1 MQIISKKIEEI
12 KEYENNPRNND
23 NAVEYVERSIKDFG
37 FKIPIIVDK
46 NNIIVAG
53 HTRYKAAK
61 KLNLSEVPC
70 IVADDLTDDQIKAFR
85 LVDNK
90 SAELAEWNLELLN
103 IELENIHDIDM
114 NLYDFELSELLDNV
128 VEEITK

>member
-23 NAVEYVERSIKDFG
+23 NAVEYVARSIKDFG

-46 NNIIVAG
+46 NNVIVAG

-61 KLNLSEVPC
+61 ELNLTEVPLHSC
-70 IVADDLTDDQIKAFR
+70 
-85 LVDNK
+85 
-90 SAELAEWNLELLN
+90 
-103 IELENIHDIDM
+103 
-114 NLYDFELSELLDNV
+114 
-128 VEEITK
+128 

>member
-23 NAVEYVERSIKDFG
+23 NAVEYVARSIKDFG

-46 NNIIVAG
+46 NNVIVAG

-61 KLNLSEVPC
+61 ELN
-70 IVADDLTDDQIKAFR
+70 
-85 LVDNK
+85 
-90 SAELAEWNLELLN
+90 
-103 IELENIHDIDM
+103 
-114 NLYDFELSELLDNV
+114 
-128 VEEITK
+128 